1 MKKVLYV
8 ALAAALFVG
17 CADKGEEET
26 LSLSTRE
33 VILPAAGGEVKTVTV
48 DANTTWAFSKPSD
61 ASWFN
66 VTKPDDRT
74 LAFSATGENTT
85 GAELTAT
92 VVVNAGSKKDQISV
106 RQLALETPEFAVD
119 RNKVE
124 FVGKPEGPETVKV
137 TISGGLTFR
146 TEIDKTWFKAKADV
160 EAGTI
165 TVTCNNNTSDTERN
179 GTIKVIP
186 GDKKLEPIII
196 DVHQAGLVIE
206 KHIWAVKQEGDEE
219 PITQLDVDYKGLAIG
234 QYVLVDRYPY
244 DLDWTAEVV
253 AKNEGEDTSWLVIRE
268 DKVNG
273 LVLVRTYENTEASAR
288 EAYVRL
294 SATDASLGVEP
305 FDLLVKQ
312 AAKPDYLSTL
322 TGNID
327 ETVTDGVAGN
337 SGLSCFFNSDSVN
350 ISEWSFGLCTDGVTY
365 GKDPSNPL
373 SLKWLG
379 TGSRLM
385 VTLQV
390 TKYKK
395 VAPDGVYLIP
405 EGDYV
410 ITKESGY
417 KAFTAPAGV
426 ESGDPNLSYV
436 NTLWYAEMENGTV
449 VGSAPLISGT
459 INVKYSGDG
468 QVYTFTVDAEDDNH
482 HSIKFTWTGTLEP
495 VNVST
500 GLY

>member
-17 CADKGEEET
+17 CSDKGEEER
-26 LSLSTRE
+26 LSLSERE

-48 DANTTWAFSKPSD
+48 DATTTWAFTKPSD

-74 LAFSATGENTT
+74 LAFSATDENAT

-92 VVVNAGSKKDQISV
+92 VIVTAGSKKDQISV

-119 RNKVE
+119 RQKVE
-124 FVGKPEGPETVKV
+124 FVGKPDGPETVKV

-165 TVTCNNNTSDTERN
+165 TVTCNNNTSDSERN

-186 GDKKLEPIII
+186 SDKKLEPIII

-206 KHIWAVKQEGDEE
+206 RHIWVVRQEGDEE
-219 PITQLDVDYKGLAIG
+219 PLTQLDVDYKGLAIG

-253 AKNEGEDTSWLVIRE
+253 AKNEGEDASWLIISV

-273 LVLVRTYENTEASAR
+273 LVLVRTRENAEATSR
-288 EAYVRL
+288 EAYVRF

-327 ETVTDGVAGN
+327 ETVTDGTSGN
-337 SGLSCFFNSDSVN
+337 SGLSCYFNAREIP
-350 ISEWSFGLCTDGVTY
+350 ISEWSFGLCTNGVTY

-373 SLKWLG
+373 STKWLG
-379 TGSRLM
+379 TGSRVM

-395 VAPDGVYLIP
+395 MSDVYLIP

-410 ITKESGY
+410 ITSEEGY
-417 KAFTAPAGV
+417 KEFTAPAGV

-436 NTLWYAEMENGTV
+436 NTLWYAEMEDGAV
-449 VGSAPLISGT
+449 VNSAPLVSGT
-459 INVKYSGDG
+459 INVKYSGEG
-468 QVYTFTVDAEDDNH
+468 YVYTFTVDAEDDNH
-482 HSIKFTWTGTLEP
+482 HSIKFTWTGNLEP
-495 VNVST
+495 VNVNT